1 MLHKARKF
9 DFHREGSIMITWK
22 CLYKLDKEELSGI
35 VNDIKNGESY
45 TVSGW
50 EDTYPTDNDIL
61 KYAVG
66 CGVR

>member
-1 MLHKARKF
+1 
-9 DFHREGSIMITWK
+9 MITWK

-35 VNDIKNGESY
+35 VNDIENGESY

-50 EDTYPTDNDIL
+50 EETYPTDDDIL
-61 KYAVG
+61 KYAAR